1 MFGRAAS
8 KQQGAAKEYAV
19 VPGKVNEDLQRERQK
34 CSFDNLEL
42 THYLDGGVEKYKD
55 RKERGQNLTFNLEHS
70 ANLFLLIEINLHK
83 YAKLLLI
90 IMIFV

>member
-1 MFGRAAS
+1 MFGRAAG
-8 KQQGAAKEYAV
+8 KQQGAAKEYPV

-55 RKERGQNLTFNLEHS
+55 RKERGQNLVHFSLLNFKIANS
-70 ANLFLLIEINLHK
+70 A
-83 YAKLLLI
+83 
-90 IMIFV
+90 